1 MDTASLAATASG
13 RKSTLSDEIFLS
25 SYLEQEPCRI
35 EPQTERQIIQDL
47 FQLLSQVWLF
57 SFKISS
63 KLIQLT
69 HNMAVNQPSFLPSK

>member
-47 FQLLSQVWLF
+47 FELLSQVCFFF
-57 SFKISS
+57 SFKIRISS
-63 KLIQLT
+63 KLIKFGRSEKGTKFQ
-69 HNMAVNQPSFLPSK
+69 KI

>member
-25 SYLEQEPCRI
+25 SYLEQEPCRM

-47 FQLLSQVWLF
+47 FQSLSQVWFIFIQNWKLD
-57 SFKISS
+57 KGIGSS
-63 KLIQLT
+63 K
-69 HNMAVNQPSFLPSK
+69 